1 MDYLQNQLYLIQ
13 GQNMTISLPFPDPD
27 EYATFYDDYIQRAI
41 ARKDVLAA
49 LPLQLDELHAALDSL
64 SDEQALYKFGP
75 AEWSIKELMSH
86 LIDGERVFSYRLLRI
101 SRGDETP
108 LSGFEQEPY
117 VRASG
122 ADGLAFKDLLQ
133 EFEFLR
139 RANILAVHNMST
151 EATLRRGTASDAVIS
166 ARALIYIMVGHVEHH
181 MACLHE
187 KYLPALK

>member
-1 MDYLQNQLYLIQ
+1 
-13 GQNMTISLPFPDPD
+13 MTTFLPFPASD
-27 EYATFYDDYIQRAI
+27 EYADFYSDYIQRAI
-41 ARKDVLAA
+41 ARQDILAA
-49 LPLQLDELHAALDSL
+49 LPLQIDELHAALDPL
-64 SDEQALYKFGP
+64 TDAQALHKFGP

-108 LSGFEQEPY
+108 LAGFDQEPY
-117 VRASG
+117 VRESG
-122 ADGLAFKDLLQ
+122 ADSLALKDLLQ

-139 RANILAVHNMST
+139 RANILAIRNMSA
-151 EATLRRGTASDAVIS
+151 EAALRRGTASEAAIS

-181 MACLHE
+181 VACLRE

>member
-1 MDYLQNQLYLIQ
+1 
-13 GQNMTISLPFPDPD
+13 MTISLPFPAPD

-64 SDEQALYKFGP
+64 TDEQTLYKFGP
-75 AEWSIKELMSH
+75 AEWSIKELISH

-122 ADGLAFKDLLQ
+122 ADSLVFKDLLQ

-139 RANILAVHNMST
+139 RANILAIHNMST